1 LVIVIV
7 LCSVVIAGALQL
19 VWSSYEDLNR
29 ALDQV
34 ADAHT
39 SASMQA
45 AMHRLQEALIVGA
58 GAMLLLLLITI
69 VGVIVLN
76 RSLPRPINLI
86 AESDGFPDDMSSVAN
101 AERPAHVVDIRS
113 RNDNFPK

>member
-7 LCSVVIAGALQL
+7 LCAVVIAGALQL

-39 SASMQA
+39 SVSMQA
-45 AMHRLQEALIVGA
+45 AMHRLQEALVVCA
-58 GAMLLLLLITI
+58 GAMLLLLLIT
-69 VGVIVLN
+69 VAGVIVLN
-76 RSLPRPINLI
+76 RSLPRPLRRI
-86 AESDGFPDDMSSVAN
+86 ADASLGDTISVES
-101 AERPAHVVDIRS
+101 EKRPAQVVDIRS
-113 RNDNFPK
+113 RDDNLRT